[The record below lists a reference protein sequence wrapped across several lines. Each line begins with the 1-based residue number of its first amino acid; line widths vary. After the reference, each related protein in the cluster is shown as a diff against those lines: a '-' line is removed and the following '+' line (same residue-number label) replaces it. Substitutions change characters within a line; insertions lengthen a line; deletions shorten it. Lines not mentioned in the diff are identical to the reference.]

1 MKKFEDKT
9 NNEIVL
15 ELKQLELDHES
26 LKMKMLKDY
35 DKLMDIEKEYAEGNR
50 LINKRL
56 KGEK

>member
-35 DKLMDIEKEYAEGNR
+35 DMLMGIEKDYVEGNR
-50 LINKRL
+50 LLNKRL

>member
-1 MKKFEDKT
+1 MKKFEGKT

-35 DKLMDIEKEYAEGNR
+35 DRLMDIESEYTQGNR
-50 LINKRL
+50 LLNKRL
-56 KGEK
+56 RGEK